1 MKVRNVLILLA
12 AVYLGL
18 FQIPYWLTMSE
29 HEQGLKAEKKS
40 LVESHLNDFKEK
52 INEDIKY
59 LACLKEGPFPFST
72 LGGNKSED
80 SSNVTYKCEKCDMLF
95 HAGLLDKKVIEY
107 IPPPEMQKIG
117 GSKFETRFE
126 LTDLGR
132 SAYVQGTTDGPYS
145 KDPPRFC
152 FGNARV
158 DEITRT
164 IGPIN
169 FGGNKNVGIRYV
181 AVLENPHPY
190 LSDPRAQLLGI
201 PLPLGNPPLY
211 PEANVTAMFYAD
223 DSNFELDSSL
233 TIVH

>member
-18 FQIPYWLTMSE
+18 YQIPYWLTMSE
-29 HEQGLKAEKKS
+29 YESGLKAERKS
-40 LVESHLNDFKEK
+40 LVKSHLNDFKEK

-72 LGGNKSED
+72 LEGR
-80 SSNVTYKCEKCDMLF
+80 KCEKCDTLF

-107 IPPPEMQKIG
+107 LPPPENQKIG
-117 GSKFETRFE
+117 GSEFETRFE
-126 LTDLGR
+126 LTNLGS
-132 SAYVQGTTDGPYS
+132 SAYDQGTTDGPYG

-158 DEITRT
+158 HEITRT
-164 IGPIN
+164 IGPVN

-201 PLPLGNPPLY
+201 PLPSGSPPHY
-211 PEANVTAMFYAD
+211 PEANVTAVFYGN
-223 DSNFELDSSL
+223 DSNFELDGSITL
-233 TIVH
+233 GP